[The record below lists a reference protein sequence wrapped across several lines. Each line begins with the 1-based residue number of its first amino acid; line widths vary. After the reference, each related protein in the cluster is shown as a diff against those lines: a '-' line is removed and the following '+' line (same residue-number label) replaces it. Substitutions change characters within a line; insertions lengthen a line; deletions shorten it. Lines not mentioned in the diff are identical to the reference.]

1 MRELELDGIH
11 DDGEHLILTD
21 SDGERYTLRIDEA
34 LRAAVRRDR
43 PALGM
48 IRAAEAGALRPKDIQ
63 AMLRSGRSA
72 EDIAEMSQI
81 PVDHV
86 RRYEGPVLAERAW
99 TAQRARGFH
108 VGRGGPALEE
118 MVAERLAARQASP
131 DTAWDA
137 WRRSDGTWALEL
149 TFSAAGRTRQAHWVV
164 DMDNRTVTAKDDEA
178 RWISDEDADP
188 EPSRGRARLV
198 AVKSSVYDLEADGSF
213 DEGAGRPRRR
223 TPVSSDHPAA
233 IDESEL
239 DALNA
244 RRGLR
249 PLPQRDASQGGAG
262 QDEEDLESIGVWSS
276 LDDPEVDQDQAID
289 GAGADGEVDRDAAR
303 PDPGAPGDFAGG
315 EDPDQEAWS
324 EHSRERAEHDQSTD
338 LAASE
343 DPAATREEDRDPA
356 DDDDL
361 SGSGSPTD
369 GEGDGAEGDPAEDS
383 RGAQP
388 DYQDTVDLTPL
399 PGFEQERAQES
410 EGEQSR
416 RPASKKSGKSRNKRA
431 SMPSWDEIVFG
442 SKHD

>member
-11 DDGEHLILTD
+11 DDGEHLILVD
-21 SDGERYTLRIDEA
+21 SDGERYTLRIGEA

-72 EDIAEMSQI
+72 EDISEMSQI

-86 RRYEGPVLAERAW
+86 RRYEGPVLAEREW
-99 TAQRARGFH
+99 TAQRARTFH
-108 VGRGGPALEE
+108 VGRGGPALEQI
-118 MVAERLAARQASP
+118 VTERLAARQASP

-164 DMDNRTVTAKDDEA
+164 DLDNRTVTAKDDEA

-188 EPSRGRARLV
+188 EPTRGRARLV
-198 AVKSSVYDLEADGSF
+198 SVKSSVYDLEADGSF

-223 TPVSSDHPAA
+223 TPMNSEHPAA

-249 PLPQRDASQGGAG
+249 SVPQPDTDSDDHDDHDPAGA
-262 QDEEDLESIGVWSS
+262 DPESMGVWSS
-276 LDDPEVDQDQAID
+276 LEDDAGEEGEHRTDDSSDPDQD
-289 GAGADGEVDRDAAR
+289 
-303 PDPGAPGDFAGG
+303 
-315 EDPDQEAWS
+315 DPDQEAWT
-324 EHSRERAEHDQSTD
+324 EHTREVPVEQDVMSGTAEDADD
-338 LAASE
+338 LEEPAEESNGTE
-343 DPAATREEDRDPA
+343 DPEQVDQDELQDPDVEA
-356 DDDDL
+356 
-361 SGSGSPTD
+361 P
-369 GEGDGAEGDPAEDS
+369 EAEQAPIE
-383 RGAQP
+383 
-388 DYQDTVDLTPL
+388 YQDTVDLTPL
-399 PGFEQERAQES
+399 PGFEAAS
-410 EGEQSR
+410 EDNS
-416 RPASKKSGKSRNKRA
+416 PAEDSPKPAPKKAGKSRSKRA